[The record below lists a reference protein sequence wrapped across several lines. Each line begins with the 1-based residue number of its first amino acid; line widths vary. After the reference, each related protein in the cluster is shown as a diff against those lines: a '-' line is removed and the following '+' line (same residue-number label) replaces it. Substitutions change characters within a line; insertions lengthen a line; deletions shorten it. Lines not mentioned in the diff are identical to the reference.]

1 MKCNKLKFGD
11 EIRVISPARS
21 MRIITEELREIAKRR
36 FEEMGLKVTFAK
48 HVEECDEFSSSS
60 IESRVEDIHE
70 AFLDKNVKAVITTI
84 GGYNSNQ
91 LLKYIDYEIIK
102 NNPKI
107 FCGFSDI
114 TALCCSIYKKT
125 GLITYYGPHFSSFGM
140 ERGIKYT
147 IDYFKK
153 SFLDEESKVRGKS
166 SQAVIV
172 GANGMGK
179 FNSHESIVGPDGI
192 EKFSSQGNI
201 AGPDNVGEFKKQEVC
216 KNKVNRETNTKNK
229 TYMEIKLSEFW
240 SDDPWYREQESRNFI
255 PNDGYLVINEGK
267 AEGTL
272 IGGNLC
278 TFNLLQG
285 TEYMPSLRNSI
296 LFIEDDDLVD
306 AETFDRDLQSTI
318 HQPGFE
324 GVRGILIGRFQKASA
339 MTNEKLIK
347 IIKTKRELNN
357 IPVMANVNFG
367 HVTPIATI
375 PIGGWGRMSTG
386 SKKIEV
392 RTNN

>member
-21 MRIITEELREIAKRR
+21 MKIITEELREIAKRR

-48 HVEECDEFSSSS
+48 HVEECDDFSSSS

-91 LLKYIDYEIIK
+91 LLRYIDYEIIK
-102 NNPKI
+102 SNPKI

-114 TALCCSIYKKT
+114 TALCCAIYKKT
-125 GLITYYGPHFSSFGM
+125 GLITYYGPHFSSFAM
-140 ERGIKYT
+140 EKGIEYT
-147 IDYFKK
+147 REYFKK
-153 SFLDEESKVRGKS
+153 SFLDEESKVKGENN
-166 SQAVIV
+166 Q
-172 GANGMGK
+172 
-179 FNSHESIVGPDGI
+179 E
-192 EKFSSQGNI
+192 NI
-201 AGPDNVGEFKKQEVC
+201 AGIDSEGNFNSQESIAGSDSEGNFKSQESIDEADNVKNFKNHEVC
-216 KNKVNRETNTKNK
+216 KNKVNRETNTKNE
-229 TYMEIKLSEFW
+229 TYMEIKPSEFW
-240 SDDPWYREQESRNFI
+240 SDDPWYRDQESRNFI
-255 PNDGYLVINEGK
+255 PNDGYLVINEGE